1 MKSPL
6 RLGAGI
12 ASLVLVLC
20 VAPSLVR
27 DPAPTPA
34 PARSTTPTARASI
47 AGMVPATS
55 VPASFAGGY
64 PRTTLPPAPESC
76 AGLPARV
83 TTFSFPL
90 LPRAGD
96 PVRIV
101 AVSREQLAPFIAE
114 VSGRGATA
122 KLEPADQWGPGP
134 YAWEFQAPALDEGEH
149 SVTLRDPVTAAI
161 LGCSTIDIAPSGGA
175 RERVAESDEVWP
187 VRRAWT
193 GALEDL
199 YSVWVARLFRTA
211 GDSRGRWHR
220 LHAVFRDPERNVLFG
235 ALGWNEDDA
244 GTPEAPRPTAVRAR
258 ADCGDL
264 PYVLR
269 AYFAWKLEL
278 PFRFQRCN
286 RRNALQG
293 AECYEERSN
302 LTDRYRGR
310 EDPVDRFN
318 RFLETWVTVGV
329 HSATPRTLPEDDTSD
344 FYPIEMTR
352 TALRPGTVYV
362 WPYGHLVVIT
372 DWVEDDVGGV
382 TLVAVDGH
390 IDGTVTFKRFSPK
403 NFPYLP
409 GLRTFGFKTFRP
421 VVYAEGEI
429 RSVDNAGLSASDAP
443 LILSEEQYR
452 FRRSNDFYRAVW
464 HVSGLFPYDRSPDS

>member
-1 MKSPL
+1 MKLSL

-12 ASLVLVLC
+12 ASLVLILC

-27 DPAPTPA
+27 DPSPA
-34 PARSTTPTARASI
+34 PARHATPA
-47 AGMVPATS
+47 AGGSVAELAPATS
-55 VPASFAGGY
+55 SPASWASFSPQAA
-64 PRTTLPPAPESC
+64 LPPVPESC
-76 AGLPARV
+76 AGLPVRV

-90 LPRAGD
+90 LPQAGD
-96 PVRIV
+96 LVRIV
-101 AVSREQLAPFIAE
+101 AVSREHLAPFVAE
-114 VSGRGATA
+114 VSGRAAVST
-122 KLEPADQWGPGP
+122 LEPADQWGPGP
-134 YAWEFQAPALDEGEH
+134 YAWEFQATALEEGEH
-149 SVTLRDPVTAAI
+149 SVTLRDPLSGSI
-161 LGCSTIDIAPSGGA
+161 LGCSTIVVAPSGEGRA
-175 RERVAESDEVWP
+175 RTAEGDEVWP

-235 ALGWNEDDA
+235 ALGWAEDDA
-244 GTPEAPRPTAVRAR
+244 GTPEDPRPTAVRAR

-302 LTDRYRGR
+302 LTDRYRRR

-372 DWVEDDVGGV
+372 DWVEDDVGSDAGRRRR
-382 TLVAVDGH
+382 H
-390 IDGTVTFKRFSPK
+390 IDGTVTFKSFSPK
-403 NFPYLP
+403 NFPTCP
-409 GLRTFGFKTFRP
+409 GCGRSASRP
-421 VVYAEGEI
+421 SG
-429 RSVDNAGLSASDAP
+429 RSSTPRGDPAVDNAGLSAADVP

-464 HVSGLFPYDRSPDS
+464 HVSGLFPDDPSPDS